1 VADIPHVP
9 PMPGRMRQWWERETR
24 LPSGG
29 SPIARIAQM
38 WRRRDVFVLLVTREL
53 KLKYEES
60 ILGYAWSLVEPLLLI
75 GVYWLVF
82 AHVARLHIP
91 HYPLFVAAGM
101 MPWLMFNGSL
111 SSAVSSLKGNAGIIR
126 TVNLPREI
134 YGLAEIAAET
144 IEYLLSLPV
153 VFVVAA
159 AYRVSPNLR
168 FLALLPAAIVLE
180 IFLVVGIGFLLSAL
194 NTLLRDVQRILRV
207 VLRVLFYLSPVV
219 YPTNRLH
226 GAGAEI
232 YTWNPL
238 VGIIELNRAVFY
250 PHQVRWST
258 LMTHLEH
265 SVIGCAVLFVVGW
278 ALFMRL
284 ERPVLKEL

>member
-1 VADIPHVP
+1 MADIPHAPAV
-9 PMPGRMRQWWERETR
+9 PGRLRQWWEKETR

-38 WRRRDVFVLLVTREL
+38 WRRRDVFRLLVSREL

-75 GVYWLVF
+75 GVYWLIF
-82 AHVARLHIP
+82 AHVARLNIR

-111 SSAVSSLKGNAGIIR
+111 SSAVTSLKGNAGIIR

-159 AYRVSPNLR
+159 LYHVAPTPR
-168 FLALLPAAIVLE
+168 FLAWLPAAIVLE
-180 IFLVVGIGFLLSAL
+180 IFLVTGIGFFLSAL

-207 VLRVLFYLSPVV
+207 ILRVLFYLSPVV

-226 GAGAEI
+226 GIGAEI

-258 LMTHLEH
+258 LATHLSH
-265 SVIGCAVLFVVGW
+265 SVLVTAILFVLGW
-278 ALFMRL
+278 VLFMRL